1 LGGQDRHAPRKRG
14 IQYSAALVLHTA
26 PHWRSGIPDRPVEPG
41 DDRPLEPP
49 VLSALPRQAEKIA
62 AIAAARR
69 SHEVIVAIT
78 LQSTVGG
85 FSPEF
90 MRKLTDLEQAMVAH
104 GLEPSQFV
112 ISKDWATPATAPFIG
127 PFFYDYTV
135 FVGEEN
141 FTVTEPNDIR
151 FLDYFYQRCIAQD
164 EAAPEQQRRRPGL
177 ISRIFRWMER
187 PI

>member
-1 LGGQDRHAPRKRG
+1 
-14 IQYSAALVLHTA
+14 
-26 PHWRSGIPDRPVEPG
+26 
-41 DDRPLEPP
+41 
-49 VLSALPRQAEKIA
+49 
-62 AIAAARR
+62 
-69 SHEVIVAIT
+69 
-78 LQSTVGG
+78 
-85 FSPEF
+85 
-90 MRKLTDLEQAMVAH
+90 MVAH

-141 FTVTEPNDIR
+141 FTITEPNDIR